1 MTTHQ
6 TITEADRKLLS
17 DAAGD
22 SELMRYR
29 CNEIWVIAC
38 LAVTALDAFE
48 TGRKMLEDVR

>member
-6 TITEADRKLLS
+6 TITDADRKLLS

-22 SELMRYR
+22 SELMRDR

-38 LAVTALDAFE
+38 LAVSALDAFE
-48 TGRKMLEDVR
+48 TGRKMLEEAE

>member
-22 SELMRYR
+22 SDLMRAR

-38 LAVTALDAFE
+38 LAVTAMDAFE
-48 TGRKMLEDVR
+48 TGRKLLDATE